1 MPRPRDDRPPAS
13 GVLPDTPPRA
23 AAPPAGARRRPR
35 VILDVA
41 ATEETG
47 PASNALFVER
57 FLEYARHERVL
68 AANTLEA
75 YGRDLRDFL
84 AWLGGRNAAGLSVR
98 DLGDYLGR
106 LDGRGL
112 SRASVARAAA
122 TLRVFYAFLQLE
134 GTVGESPAELLVA
147 SRRDDTIPGTLSA
160 EQVDRLLAAPNA
172 RTPSGQRDR
181 ALLELLYATG
191 CRASEVAGMR
201 LVDVHLRESFC
212 TCRGKGDKERVVPLG
227 ARAVAAVRRLAPVGR
242 SLIARQP
249 AVPHA
254 DLGGGQG
261 ARPQGGGSSRHR
273 SAHAAAQLRH
283 PSRRRRRRP
292 ASRAGNARTR
302 EHRHHPALHSR
313 RCRTPQGRPRQVP
326 PARLTARRPRHC
338 FFGGVNLIFRISS
351 TTRPSSTRPETAVI
365 ALTTFTYLRP

>member
-84 AWLGGRNAAGLSVR
+84 GWLGGRNAAGLSVR

-227 ARAVAAVRRLAPVGR
+227 ARAVAAVREWFDGHRVTFAGR
-242 SLIARQP
+242 A
-249 AVPHA
+249 
-254 DLGGGQG
+254 
-261 ARPQGGGSSRHR
+261 GGSPPWAVLSSRGNR
-273 SAHAAAQLRH
+273 LSRMRIWEVVKEHARRAGVPPDIGPHTLRH
-283 PSRRRRRRP
+283 SF
-292 ASRAGNARTR
+292 ATHLVA
-302 EHRHHPALHSR
+302 
-313 RCRTPQGRPRQVP
+313 
-326 PARLTARRPRHC
+326 
-338 FFGGVNLIFRISS
+338 GGVDLRHVQEMLGHASIA
-351 TTRPSSTRPETAVI
+351 TTQRYTHVDAGRLKGVHGRFHPRG
-365 ALTTFTYLRP
+365 